1 MLFWHIHYYYQKR
14 FKTALSNFLFFH
26 DQRSESECFDEKLNW
41 PEKLT
46 PTVNFMLTKH
56 SDKEITIRSKSFKSA
71 NFHILGVLF
80 KNAQSL
86 EIHESL

>member
-1 MLFWHIHYYYQKR
+1 
-14 FKTALSNFLFFH
+14 
-26 DQRSESECFDEKLNW
+26 
-41 PEKLT
+41 
-46 PTVNFMLTKH
+46 MLTKH